1 MKHSAGLLLY
11 RIRDNR
17 PEVFLVHP
25 GGPFWKNKDI
35 ASWSIPKGEV
45 AEGEDPLQTA
55 KREFTEE
62 TGFAIPHGV
71 PIALSQIK
79 QSANKIVSIW
89 YLQGD
94 LDAAAVRSNLF
105 EMEWP
110 PKSGKNQQFPEVDK
124 AAWYGLDEARMK
136 IHKGQIP
143 IIEELEQVLRLQ
155 PAD

>member
-55 KREFTEE
+55 KREFAEE
-62 TGFAIPHGV
+62 TGFAIPDGV
-71 PIALSQIK
+71 PIALSQIG
-79 QSANKIVSIW
+79 QSGNKIVSTW

-94 LDAAAVRSNLF
+94 VDPAAVRSNLF
-105 EMEWP
+105 QMEWP

-124 AAWYGLDEARMK
+124 AAWYGLDEAK
-136 IHKGQIP
+136 VKVHKGQIP
-143 IIEELEQVLRLQ
+143 IIEELERILEGMTN
-155 PAD
+155 